1 MKGDV
6 EKLKLEHE
14 ETLSQMKKKN
24 SAEVKVTYP
33 EPVLEKEEAHRQAE
47 GFRKIP
53 VDTTKKE
60 RKKERQ
66 TDKQINR

>member
-1 MKGDV
+1 
-6 EKLKLEHE
+6 
-14 ETLSQMKKKN
+14 MKKKN

-33 EPVLEKEEAHRQAE
+33 EPVLEKEEAHTQAE

-60 RKKERQ
+60 RKKERKKDKQ
-66 TDKQINR
+66 TDRQTDRQKGTIS

>member
-1 MKGDV
+1 MDGVCYCRLKGDV

-33 EPVLEKEEAHRQAE
+33 EPVLEKEEAHRQA
-47 GFRKIP
+47 GF
-53 VDTTKKE
+53 
-60 RKKERQ
+60 
-66 TDKQINR
+66 